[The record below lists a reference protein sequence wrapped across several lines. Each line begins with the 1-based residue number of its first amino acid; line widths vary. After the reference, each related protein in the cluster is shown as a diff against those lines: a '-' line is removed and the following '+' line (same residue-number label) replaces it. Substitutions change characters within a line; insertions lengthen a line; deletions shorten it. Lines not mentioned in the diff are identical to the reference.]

1 MKIVTLVTTE
11 FRRLTA
17 TGLARLA
24 LVALMLVPVLYAGL
38 YLWANSDPYGS
49 IKNIP
54 VALVVEDTGS
64 TLDGTAVNYGA
75 QVHDQLIADNSV
87 KWEDATAEQA
97 ASGVKNGEYD
107 FVLTL
112 GPDFSKL
119 LTSAGTAT
127 PQQAVVQL
135 TTNDTNS
142 FLASSIAATVAE
154 KVRLSISEQVG
165 EAAALQFLNGFA
177 TIHDNLSTAVDG
189 ANQLVDGTG
198 QAESGSARLADG
210 AATANTGAEALAS
223 GAATAATGASTLAT
237 GAASAATGSATLA
250 DGASQLAAGASTL
263 STGARASADG
273 ASTLASGAAQTNAG
287 AQSLSSG
294 LSTLSN
300 GVAGLPADTTRLAA
314 GAEQVADGNAALA
327 SAADSVTTAT
337 KDAADQVPV
346 VRSEIVAGLKAQG
359 LTDAQIEKAIA
370 PLDTV
375 GTAITDGSK
384 QAEQLDAQV
393 SELSGAA
400 AQVAAGTKKLADAA
414 PGLADG
420 AANAAAGAATLAGG
434 TAQVEAGASALAGGT
449 QKVADGASTLSSSA
463 AQLSA
468 GASTLASGT
477 AQVSDGAATL
487 AEGNGQLAEGASTL
501 AGGTQQLADGSA
513 TLASGAAQLDTGA
526 VKLRDG
532 LVSGVDQIPYY
543 TPDQRQTAAA
553 TIATPAVV
561 DTDTVTKATTYGA
574 GMAPFFI
581 SLAAWIG
588 IYALFLII
596 KPLSRRALTAI
607 KAPLRVTAAGW
618 LAPALLGALQM
629 AAVYF
634 VVTVPLGFTVANP
647 ALMLSFMVF
656 TSITFVAIIGALNI
670 WLGSVGQFL
679 GLVLMVLQLVTA
691 GGTFPWQTLPG
702 PLAALHHVL
711 PMSYAVDGIRQLM
724 YGGDLSLALND
735 VGVLAIWLLG
745 ALAFSMFLA
754 RKKTAART
762 LRDLRPS
769 LIG

>member
-38 YLWANSDPYGS
+38 YLWANSDPYGN

-64 TLDGTAVNYGA
+64 TLDGTAVNYGT
-75 QVHDQLIADNSV
+75 QVHDQLVKDNGV
-87 KWEDATAEQA
+87 KWIDATAAEA
-97 ASGVKNGEYD
+97 APGVRNGEYD

-112 GPDFSKL
+112 GPDFSNL
-119 LTSAGTAT
+119 LTSAGTST

-177 TIHDNLSTAVDG
+177 TIHDNLETGIDG
-189 ANQLVDGTG
+189 ANQLVDGTATA
-198 QAESGSARLADG
+198 QSGAASLASG
-210 AATANTGAEALAS
+210 AATANTGAASLAT
-223 GAATAATGASTLAT
+223 GAATAATGAATLSDGASQTAT
-237 GAASAATGSATLA
+237 GAATLA
-250 DGASQLAAGASTL
+250 DGASQLATGASTL
-263 STGARASADG
+263 SDGAAASAGG
-273 ASTLASGAAQTNAG
+273 ASTLAAGAAQTNDG
-287 AQSLSSG
+287 AQKLSSG
-294 LSTLSN
+294 LAALSD
-300 GVAGLPADTTRLAA
+300 GVAGLPDDTARLNA
-314 GAEQVADGNAALA
+314 GAQQVADGNAKLA
-327 SAADSVTTAT
+327 AAANTVAAAT
-337 KDAADQVPV
+337 QDAADQVPV
-346 VRSEIVAGLKAQG
+346 VRSEIIAQLKSAG
-359 LTDAQIEKAIA
+359 LTDAQIDDVIA
-370 PLDTV
+370 QLDKV
-375 GTAITDGSK
+375 GTAITDGNG
-384 QAEQLDAQV
+384 QVQQLDDQV
-393 SELSGAA
+393 SQLSDGA
-400 AQVAAGTKKLADAA
+400 AQVAAGTAQLADAA

-420 AANAAAGAATLAGG
+420 AASASAGAATLAGG
-434 TAQVEAGASALAGGT
+434 TAQVSAGAASLASGT
-449 QKVADGASTLSSSA
+449 QQVADGASTLAAKS
-463 AQLSA
+463 AQLSDGASALASGATQVSA
-468 GASTLASGT
+468 GAASLASGT
-477 AQVSDGAATL
+477 QQVAD
-487 AEGNGQLAEGASTL
+487 GASTL
-501 AGGTQQLADGSA
+501 AGGTQQLADGA
-513 TLASGAAQLDTGA
+513 TTLSTGVGQLNAGATQ
-526 VKLRDG
+526 LRDG
-532 LVSGVDQIPYY
+532 LVSGADQIPSYS
-543 TPDQRQTAAA
+543 PDQRQTAAA
-553 TIATPAVV
+553 TIATPARV

-607 KAPLRVTAAGW
+607 RAPLRVTAAGW
-618 LAPALLGALQM
+618 LAPALLGAVQM

-634 VVTVPLGFTVANP
+634 VVTVLLGFTVANP
-647 ALMLSFMVF
+647 ALMLLFMVF

-691 GGTFPWQTLPG
+691 GGTFPWQTLPA
-702 PLAALHHVL
+702 PLAALHHAL

-754 RKKTAART
+754 RQKTAGRT

>member
-1 MKIVTLVTTE
+1 MKILTLVQTE

-24 LVALMLVPVLYAGL
+24 LVALMLVPVIYAGL
-38 YLWANSDPYGS
+38 YLWANSDPYAQL
-49 IKNIP
+49 KNIP
-54 VALVVEDTGS
+54 VALVVEDTGA
-64 TLDGTAVNYGA
+64 TLDGTAVDYGT
-75 QVHDQLIADNSV
+75 QVHDQLMKDNSV
-87 KWEDATAEQA
+87 KWIDATADEA

-112 GPDFSKL
+112 GPDFSTL

-127 PQQAVVQL
+127 PEQAVVQL

-177 TIHDNLSTAVDG
+177 TIHDNLATGIDG
-189 ANQLVDGTG
+189 ANQLVDGTA
-198 QAESGSARLADG
+198 QAQTGAASLADG
-210 AATANTGAEALAS
+210 ASTLDAGAQTLSEGAASAAS
-223 GAATAATGASTLAT
+223 GAATLSSGAADAATGA
-237 GAASAATGSATLA
+237 ATLA
-250 DGASQLAAGASTL
+250 DGASRLSSGASTL
-263 STGARASADG
+263 STGANQASTGAGQLADGLGTLSDSVAGLPAATATLNGGAQKVAAGNASLATASGTVAEATQDAADRVPVVRAQIVTQLHAAHLTEAQIADVLAQLDTVGTAIDDGNDAAKGLDTQISTLADGAAQVAAGTQQLADSAPTLAAGAASAASKSTELAAGSAQVADGASTLAASASELSDGAGSLQAGTAEVADGAASLASGTQQVADG
-273 ASTLASGAAQTNAG
+273 ASTLASGTGQ
-287 AQSLSSG
+287 
-294 LSTLSN
+294 
-300 GVAGLPADTTRLAA
+300 
-314 GAEQVADGNAALA
+314 LA
-327 SAADSVTTAT
+327 S
-337 KDAADQVPV
+337 
-346 VRSEIVAGLKAQG
+346 
-359 LTDAQIEKAIA
+359 
-370 PLDTV
+370 
-375 GTAITDGSK
+375 
-384 QAEQLDAQV
+384 
-393 SELSGAA
+393 
-400 AQVAAGTKKLADAA
+400 
-414 PGLADG
+414 
-420 AANAAAGAATLAGG
+420 
-434 TAQVEAGASALAGGT
+434 
-449 QKVADGASTLSSSA
+449 GASTLST
-463 AQLSA
+463 
-468 GASTLASGT
+468 GA
-477 AQVSDGAATL
+477 
-487 AEGNGQLAEGASTL
+487 GQLHSGAVTL
-501 AGGTQQLADGSA
+501 RDG
-513 TLASGAAQLDTGA
+513 LASGA
-526 VKLRDG
+526 
-532 LVSGVDQIPYY
+532 DQIPNYS
-543 TPDQRQTAAA
+543 PDERQTAAA
-553 TIATPAVV
+553 TIATPARV
-561 DTDTVTKATTYGA
+561 DTDTVTKASTYGA

-607 KAPLRVTAAGW
+607 RAPLRVTAAGW

-634 VVTVPLGFTVANP
+634 VVTVPLGFSVANP
-647 ALMLSFMVF
+647 ALMLLFMVF

-735 VGVLAIWLLG
+735 VGVLALWLVG
-745 ALAFSMFLA
+745 AIAFSMFLA
-754 RKKTAART
+754 SKKTAQRT